1 MKASL
6 LARPGTVL
14 LLAAAL
20 ACGPSVA
27 GFAATTA
34 TGAEQPDNGT
44 AQINGMP
51 NAATNTMP
59 DSGTNRTPNAT
70 TSTMPNATTNGTAPG
85 ATATAPG
92 AANATPES
100 LEQMANQRIEDLHSS
115 LQITAKQQPEWN
127 KFAHVMREN
136 AKQLDQAYQQR
147 AQQFDTMN
155 AVENIHSY
163 AKIEQMRARDVE
175 KLVPPFRSLYASLT
189 PQQKQEA
196 DTLFRDRAQAAEQRH
211 QSGATANR

>member
-27 GFAATTA
+27 GSAATTA
-34 TGAEQPDNGT
+34 TGADQPANGT
-44 AQINGMP
+44 AQTNSMP
-51 NAATNTMP
+51 NATANTMP
-59 DSGTNRTPNAT
+59 NATTNMAPNAT
-70 TSTMPNATTNGTAPG
+70 TSTMPNATTNGTGSG
-85 ATATAPG
+85 ARATAPG
-92 AANATPES
+92 TANATPES
-100 LEQMANQRIEDLHSS
+100 LEQMANQRIEDLHTS

-127 KFAHVMREN
+127 KFARVMREN

-147 AQQFDTMN
+147 AQQFNSMN

-163 AKIEQMRARDVE
+163 ARIEQMRARDVE

-196 DTLFRDRAQAAEQRH
+196 DTLFRDRAQAAQEQH